1 MADTKNNDNLLSPL
15 VDSIFECGNL
25 IWKLISNNPNKVNWR
40 DEFLALDIKNKN
52 DATPK
57 FLNCYEDNYR
67 IEYLFSLPSGLTVE
81 KVEKSLSRVA
91 TLHSKNL
98 EYVSIKRFQDK
109 VKIVIDKGVFENEI
123 FKFED
128 MEFDFK
134 KNALLLPIG
143 YYLKDGKKT
152 LLYLDLSVSTQC
164 HVLIGGTSGYGKT
177 NIVKSILA
185 TIVTYYSYQDV
196 NLIIS
201 DLKGSELPA
210 FANTKHCVKYTDSPT
225 ETVTI
230 VKDLLV
236 EMKNRYS
243 LFLSSKCKD
252 ISGYNAKGFKLPR
265 IVFMI
270 DEFADLT
277 LLADSGDI
285 DSTVISDLTR
295 LLQKGRSAG
304 IHCIF
309 SVQTAKATLIPTE
322 IRNNLPVTIGVGCR
336 DGNQSISIT
345 GDSTDLVLLRDRP
358 VGLCM
363 LFGLPKFDNLN
374 LVKTF
379 YMPEDDIELEDILK
393 PHYKT
398 DPKKQEL
405 SEKTQKFIDNLNS
418 RVTEQHI
425 AKKVSGFGNL
435 DKKELFKSFY
445 DPKKPTHKK
454 RHSHKSKKVKLDK
467 LDKLN

>member
-1 MADTKNNDNLLSPL
+1 M
-15 VDSIFECGNL
+15 
-25 IWKLISNNPNKVNWR
+25 
-40 DEFLALDIKNKN
+40 
-52 DATPK
+52 
-57 FLNCYEDNYR
+57 
-67 IEYLFSLPSGLTVE
+67 
-81 KVEKSLSRVA
+81 
-91 TLHSKNL
+91 
-98 EYVSIKRFQDK
+98 
-109 VKIVIDKGVFENEI
+109 
-123 FKFED
+123 
-128 MEFDFK
+128 
-134 KNALLLPIG
+134 
-143 YYLKDGKKT
+143 KDGQKT
-152 LLYLDLSVSTQC
+152 LLYLDQSVSTQS

-185 TIVTYYSYQDV
+185 TIVTNYSYQDV

-210 FANTKHCVKYTDSPT
+210 FANTKHCTRYTDSPT

-230 VKDLLV
+230 VKELLN
-236 EMKNRYS
+236 EMDRRYA
-243 LFLSSKCKD
+243 LLLANKCKD
-252 ISGYNAKGFKLPR
+252 ISSYNAKGFKLPR
-265 IVFMI
+265 IIFLI

-285 DSTVISDLTR
+285 DSSVISDLAR

-309 SVQTAKATLIPTE
+309 SLQTAKATLIPTE
-322 IRNNLPVTIGVGCR
+322 IRNNLPLTIGVGCR

-363 LFGLPKFDNLN
+363 VFGLPKFDNLN

-379 YMPEDDIELEDILK
+379 YMPESDIELEDILK
-393 PHYKT
+393 PHYKP

-425 AKKVSGFGNL
+425 AKKVSGFCTL
-435 DKKELFKSFY
+435 DKKDLFKSY
-445 DPKKPTHKK
+445 GETRKPVTKK

-467 LDKLN
+467 LDNLN